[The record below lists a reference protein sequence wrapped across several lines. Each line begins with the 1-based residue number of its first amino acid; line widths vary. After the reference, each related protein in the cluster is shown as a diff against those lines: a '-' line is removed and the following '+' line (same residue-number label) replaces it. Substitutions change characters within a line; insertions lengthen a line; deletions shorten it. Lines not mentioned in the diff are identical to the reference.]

1 MAIGDRAAP
10 RLQPPRP
17 QISQHRAPGLLR
29 FALAAFHG
37 QDHLASIRERPD
49 HDEERRLA
57 GFQAGFDRQP
67 IGPHVDDLQLI
78 EPSPLPGLILMLP
91 LGLEPVE
98 RGRRHRRSL
107 AQQPPERE
115 LEIAER
121 QSVQIQL
128 GE

>member
-1 MAIGDRAAP
+1 
-10 RLQPPRP
+10 
-17 QISQHRAPGLLR
+17 
-29 FALAAFHG
+29 
-37 QDHLASIRERPD
+37 
-49 HDEERRLA
+49 
-57 GFQAGFDRQP
+57 
-67 IGPHVDDLQLI
+67 
-78 EPSPLPGLILMLP
+78 
-91 LGLEPVE
+91 VE